1 MGGVGR
7 MNDWLIG
14 EIKVDSDVLIEL
26 GTYEYISN
34 KLDPRL
40 IKVT

>member
-7 MNDWLIG
+7 MNYWLVG
-14 EIKVDSDVLIEL
+14 EIKVDSKVMIEPDV
-26 GTYEYISN
+26 SN

-40 IKVT
+40 TL

>member
-1 MGGVGR
+1 MGGVRR

-14 EIKVDSDVLIEL
+14 EIKVDSVVLIEPHA
-26 GTYEYISN
+26 YVSN
-34 KLDPRL
+34 KLHPRL